1 MKVIVVGAGV
11 GGLASAIRLAAAG
24 HQVEVLERNP
34 IIGGKLATLEEG
46 GYSFELGP
54 TVLTMPHLFD
64 ELFQVAGT
72 TLANEVELVR
82 LDPQIRYRWPNGSTL
97 DVPDDEAAL
106 VAGLEL
112 FSPGSGLQWT
122 RFAAHA
128 AKVWENSEQSVL
140 AGRGRVHR
148 WRRWRGCDL
157 RSTSGGSTATE
168 RSPSRRRL
176 ISTTH
181 DCSNWS
187 AATATYTG
195 SSPFQAPATLAWLA
209 HVERAFGCWY
219 VMGGLGR
226 LGDALAR
233 VATGIGVTIRLGT
246 DVGRIAFDGRKVTG
260 VELADGGT
268 ELADLVVSDVDAA
281 HLYTDLLPHPKQA
294 KRLDQAGRSSSAFLI
309 CAAVRGRTEGVAH
322 HNVLFSLHDRQEFRY
337 LEAGQMAI
345 DPTVYACVSSVTDP
359 GQAPPDGE
367 NWYMLVSTPP
377 ATGIDR
383 KLMTAAVLNRLAER
397 GFDLRDPDRVHP
409 HAGPGRLRRSLPRHR
424 RGDLRHVLE
433 REAGRIRA
441 TQQRRPGRRSVSR
454 RRLGPS
460 GRWPANG
467 GDRRPDRGRPGRR
480 SAWVILTVATQ
491 DRAGGVCVSRWSPR
505 LESRSVLQRSRSVVG
520 QCCRNRR
527 CLCDAGL
534 LDDRT

>member
-1 MKVIVVGAGV
+1 MKVIVIGAGV

-64 ELFQVAGT
+64 ELLQVAGT

-140 AGRGRVHR
+140 AGPAGSPLATLAR
-148 WRRWRGCDL
+148 L
-157 RSTSGGSTATE
+157 RSPLDIGRIDGNRTLAK
-168 RSPSRRRL
+168 
-176 ISTTH
+176 
-181 DCSNWS
+181 S
-187 AATATYTG
+187 AAAHFDDPRLQQLVGRSATYTG

-397 GFDLRDPDRVHP
+397 GFDLRT
-409 HAGPGRLRRSLPRHR
+409 
-424 RGDLRHVLE
+424 
-433 REAGRIRA
+433 RIEYTRTLAPADFDARYRA
-441 TQQRRPGRRSVSR
+441 IGGAIYGTSS
-454 RRLGPS
+454 
-460 GRWPANG
+460 NG
-467 GDRRPDRGRPGRR
+467 KRAALGRP
-480 SAWVILTVATQ
+480 SN
-491 DRAGGVCVSRWSPR
+491 
-505 LESRSVLQRSRSVVG
+505 VG
-520 QCCRNRR
+520 PV
-527 CLCDAGL
+527 AGL
-534 LDDRT
+534 YLVGGSAHPGGGLPMVAIGARIVADLVADRHG